1 MKLGFFTAALPGNT
15 LGQAAK
21 WGAESGF
28 QAIEIACWPLEKA
41 TRRYAGVTHI
51 DVTSLDQARAKE
63 IRAMLDVCGLI
74 ISSLGYY
81 PNPLHPDAEHRETVI
96 GHLKKVIEGAALL
109 EVPIVGT
116 FVGKDK
122 NKTVPQNLED
132 YARIWPPIVK
142 FARDHGVKIAIENCP
157 MIFSYDEWPGG
168 NNLASTPAI
177 WRKMWEIIP
186 DDNFGLNLDPSH
198 LILQM
203 IDYERVIREFSSKIF
218 HVHAKDQHIDCE
230 GLYNNGVLSQGMG
243 WQVPR
248 LPGLGDMD
256 WARFF
261 AALTAAR
268 YDDVVSIEH
277 EDRVF
282 EGNEDLIKRGF
293 YLSPTHPSPIRWEG
307 VSLSDVIKSGCYL
320 NIKLEGDHE

>member
-1 MKLGFFTAALPGNT
+1 MKLGFFTAALPDNT
-15 LGQAAK
+15 LEQAAQ

-41 TRRYAGVTHI
+41 ARRYAGVTHI
-51 DVTSLDQARAKE
+51 DVTDLDKPKAKE
-63 IRAMLDVCGLI
+63 ICDMLDGYGLQ

-81 PNPLHPDAEHRETVI
+81 PNPLHPEPDHRETVI
-96 GHLKKVIEGAALL
+96 AHLMKVIEGAALL

-116 FVGKDK
+116 FIGKDK
-122 NKTVPQNLED
+122 DKTVPQSLED
-132 YARIWPPIVK
+132 YAKIWPPIVK
-142 FARDHGVKIAIENCP
+142 FAKDHGVKIAIENCP

-177 WRKMWEIIP
+177 WRKMWDIIP

-218 HVHAKDQHIDCE
+218 HVHAKDLHIDRE

-256 WARFF
+256 WAKFF

-268 YDDVVSIEH
+268 YDYVVSIEH

-282 EGNEDLIKRGF
+282 EGDEELVKRGF
-293 YLSPTHPSPIRWEG
+293 YLSRDILKPFIH
-307 VSLSDVIKSGCYL
+307 
-320 NIKLEGDHE
+320 

>member
-1 MKLGFFTAALPGNT
+1 MKLGFFTAALPDST
-15 LGQAAK
+15 LEQAAK

-28 QAIEIACWPLEKA
+28 QAIEIACWPHEKA
-41 TRRYAGVTHI
+41 TRRYAGVTHV
-51 DVTSLDQARAKE
+51 DVATLDKAKAKD
-63 IRAMLDVCGLI
+63 ILKMLNGYGLI

-81 PNPLHPDAEHRETVI
+81 PNPLHPDPEHRQTVI
-96 GHLKKVIEGAALL
+96 AHLKKVIEAAELL
-109 EVPIVGT
+109 EVPVVGT
-116 FVGKDK
+116 FIGKDK
-122 NKTVPQNLED
+122 DKTVPANFEE
-132 YARIWPPIVK
+132 YAKVWPPIVK
-142 FARDHGVKIAIENCP
+142 FAKEHGVKIGIENCP

-203 IDYERVIREFSSKIF
+203 IDYERVVREFSSRIF
-218 HVHAKDQHIDCE
+218 HVHAKDLHIDHE

-248 LPGLGDMD
+248 LPGLGDMN
-256 WARFF
+256 WQKFF

-268 YDDVVSIEH
+268 YDYVVSIEH
-277 EDRVF
+277 EDRVY
-282 EGNEDLIKRGF
+282 EGNEELVKRGF
-293 YLSPTHPSPIRWEG
+293 YLSRDILKPYFH
-307 VSLSDVIKSGCYL
+307 
-320 NIKLEGDHE
+320 

>member
-1 MKLGFFTAALPGNT
+1 MKLGFFTAALPNNT
-15 LGQAAK
+15 LEQAAK

-41 TRRYAGVTHI
+41 ARRYAGVTHI
-51 DVTSLDQARAKE
+51 TVTELNKTQAKE
-63 IRAMLDVCGLI
+63 IRRMLDGYGLT

-81 PNPLHPDAEHRETVI
+81 PNPLHPEADHRETVI
-96 GHLKKVIEGAALL
+96 AHLKKVIKAAAML
-109 EVPIVGT
+109 EVSVVGT
-116 FVGKDK
+116 FIGKDK
-122 NKTVPQNLED
+122 SKTVPQNLED
-132 YARIWPPIVK
+132 YAKVWPPIVK
-142 FARDHGVKIAIENCP
+142 FAKKRGVKIAIENCP

-203 IDYERVIREFSSKIF
+203 IDYERVVHEFASKIF
-218 HVHAKDQHIDCE
+218 HVHAKDLHIDRE

-243 WQVPR
+243 WQIPR

-256 WARFF
+256 WPKFF

-268 YDDVVSIEH
+268 YDYVVSIEH
-277 EDRVF
+277 EDRVY
-282 EGNEDLIKRGF
+282 EGNEELVKRGF
-293 YLSPTHPSPIRWEG
+293 YLAR
-307 VSLSDVIKSGCYL
+307 DVLKPFI
-320 NIKLEGDHE
+320 H

>member
-1 MKLGFFTAALPGNT
+1 MKLGFFTAALQDNT
-15 LGQAAK
+15 LEQAAK

-28 QAIEIACWPLEKA
+28 QAIEIACWPFEKA
-41 TRRYAGVTHI
+41 ARRYAGVTHI
-51 DVTSLDQARAKE
+51 DVDDLDKTKAKE
-63 IRAMLDVCGLI
+63 ICNMLDGYGLQ

-81 PNPLHPDAEHRETVI
+81 PNTLHPEAEHRETVI
-96 GHLKKVIEGAALL
+96 THLKKVIEGAALL
-109 EVPIVGT
+109 EVPIAGT
-116 FVGKDK
+116 FIGKDK

-132 YARIWPPIVK
+132 YAKIWPPIVK
-142 FARDHGVKIAIENCP
+142 FAKDHGVKIAIENCP

-198 LILQM
+198 LIWQM
-203 IDYERVIREFSSKIF
+203 IDHERVIREFSSKIF
-218 HVHAKDQHIDCE
+218 HVHAKDMHIDRE
-230 GLYNNGVLSQGMG
+230 GLYNNGVLSQGIG

-248 LPGLGDMD
+248 LPGLGDVD
-256 WARFF
+256 WAKFF

-268 YDDVVSIEH
+268 YDYVVSIEH

-282 EGNEDLIKRGF
+282 EGDEELVKRGF
-293 YLSPTHPSPIRWEG
+293 YLSR
-307 VSLSDVIKSGCYL
+307 DVLKPFI
-320 NIKLEGDHE
+320 H

>member
-15 LGQAAK
+15 LEQAAK

-51 DVTSLDQARAKE
+51 DVTTLDQSQAKE
-63 IRAMLDVCGLI
+63 IRKMLEGYGLI

-81 PNPLHPDAEHRETVI
+81 PNPLHPEAEHRETVI
-96 GHLKKVIEGAALL
+96 AHLKKVIEAAALL
-109 EVPIVGT
+109 EVPVVGT

-132 YARIWPPIVK
+132 YARVWPPIVK
-142 FARDHGVKIAIENCP
+142 FAKEHGVKIGIENCP
-157 MIFSYDEWPGG
+157 MLFSYDEWPGG

-203 IDYERVIREFSSKIF
+203 IDYERVVREFADKLF
-218 HVHAKDQHIDCE
+218 HVHAKDLHIDRE

-256 WARFF
+256 WQKFF
-261 AALTAAR
+261 AALTAVR
-268 YDDVVSIEH
+268 YDYVVSIEH

-282 EGNEDLIKRGF
+282 EGDEELVKRGF
-293 YLSPTHPSPIRWEG
+293 YLSR
-307 VSLSDVIKSGCYL
+307 DVLKPYF
-320 NIKLEGDHE
+320 H